1 MHPARNG
8 LFRCNTLTIRGPG
21 THAEDGTR
29 IASLLRNYAARTA
42 MKNLVPE
49 HLGWRI
55 KPGILGQHASSP
67 QSVHALLGY
76 FLKDRESPTPFPG
89 RDRLAREGLFDWGLG
104 PPLEKVI
111 EGPQHLQHLLQVP
124 ELYRQS
130 VAIIEPWPDV
140 GTNPRGEQVRASKN
154 IAYMLQQIADADTIL
169 SPVWRSGIEN
179 PGRLANVLSAGI
191 ATVVQGGNPSVHD
204 ARSFDGGRAGLEEL
218 LSLVDELLLR
228 RSTGSGPSIFICL
241 GHQLAAASHIRLLR
255 RAALEVLGL
264 TELPM
269 DASGRA
275 LTAVQRLCQRIV
287 DVGESLPV
295 IKSGEIVATGWNHP
309 GFAVARNESLEIGTR
324 RLMHYAHRGDRSHVP
339 EELHATH
346 ALVADELEGVIDV
359 LMTLE
364 REVAALRLRKDRH
377 RIPVIVMV
385 APVIPGLT
393 DHEIPNIIKSA
404 AGAGARSAGFIMLRL
419 PYGVSDLF
427 TAWLERHFPDRKEKV
442 LNRIRAVRGGK
453 LNSAEFHDRMR
464 GKGIYAEQARDLF
477 DVACR
482 KAGFDGNK
490 IKLSTAHFRRPGG
503 AQLDLF

>member
-1 MHPARNG
+1 
-8 LFRCNTLTIRGPG
+8 
-21 THAEDGTR
+21 
-29 IASLLRNYAARTA
+29 

-55 KPGILGQHASSP
+55 KPGILGQHALSP

-169 SPVWRSGIEN
+169 YLVWRSGIDN
-179 PGRLANVLSAGI
+179 PSRLANVLSAGI

-204 ARSFDGGRAGLEEL
+204 ARSFDGGKAGLEDM

-241 GHQLAAASHIRLLR
+241 GHQLAAASHIRLVR
-255 RAALEVLGL
+255 RAAQEVLDL
-264 TELPM
+264 AQLPM

-275 LTAVQRLCQRIV
+275 LAALHRLCRRIV
-287 DVGESLPV
+287 EVGESLPV

-309 GFAVARNESLEIGTR
+309 SFAVARNESLEIGTR
-324 RLMHYAHRGDRSHVP
+324 RLMHYAPRGDRSHVP

-346 ALVADELEGVIDV
+346 ALDARARG
-359 LMTLE
+359 
-364 REVAALRLRKDRH
+364 LRRNVPRG
-377 RIPVIVMV
+377 R
-385 APVIPGLT
+385 GQR
-393 DHEIPNIIKSA
+393 
-404 AGAGARSAGFIMLRL
+404 GG
-419 PYGVSDLF
+419 
-427 TAWLERHFPDRKEKV
+427 
-442 LNRIRAVRGGK
+442 RAVRQLGVQKPARRDHSDAPCAGGEPG
-453 LNSAEFHDRMR
+453 LVAAESAVRSRDAGADARGRSQLDR
-464 GKGIYAEQARDLF
+464 GQLDRDLLQGLGNAA
-477 DVACR
+477 DPPLVHVPVPPGADGR
-482 KAGFDGNK
+482 HPRHRRALGTTLSGTEGERRGAALHATPVSRDAGV
-490 IKLSTAHFRRPGG
+490 TAVKWW
-503 AQLDLF
+503 AV